1 MSGQP
6 FNQFTIQTGE
16 SVCATL
22 KWDAWPVTDQDFD
35 FYLVDIAELEIVAGS
50 EGFQTGTQ
58 PPVEELCWQ
67 STRPTGTFALIV
79 SRFSANSAPRFDV
92 FYLGARRRP

>member
-1 MSGQP
+1 M
-6 FNQFTIQTGE
+6 
-16 SVCATL
+16 CATL

-58 PPVEELCWQ
+58 TPVEELLLAERAAD
-67 STRPTGTFALIV
+67 SGTFALIV
-79 SRFSANSAPRFDV
+79 SRFSANTAPRFDV
-92 FYLGARRRP
+92 F